1 MIEGQRRSFKNVSI
15 NDDTKKQFKQ
25 LIDDFIE
32 RQQDSL
38 MLQDLLNQSLK
49 YAFGINEKEKLLS
62 FIYQRERRRIQTEE
76 AILINNSAV
85 TIHKEEDKK

>member
-1 MIEGQRRSFKNVSI
+1 
-15 NDDTKKQFKQ
+15 
-25 LIDDFIE
+25 
-32 RQQDSL
+32 